1 MANDDAW
8 SSGWQQGAGAAQ
20 KKKDDKAN
28 KSKLGSLKG
37 VAPTGDLS
45 DIPKL
50 HSGGKVKKTGNYRL
64 RKGEA
69 VLTIGQQKEAGIKKD
84 GKKKSGSRKRIVS
97 KGK

>member
-20 KKKDDKAN
+20 KKKDKKAQGGAS
-28 KSKLGSLKG
+28 KSGI
-37 VAPTGDLS
+37 APTGDMSL
-45 DIPKL
+45 PKL

-69 VLTIGQQKEAGIKKD
+69 VLTIGQQKEVGIKKD
-84 GKKKSGSRKRIVS
+84 GKKKSGSSRKRIAS